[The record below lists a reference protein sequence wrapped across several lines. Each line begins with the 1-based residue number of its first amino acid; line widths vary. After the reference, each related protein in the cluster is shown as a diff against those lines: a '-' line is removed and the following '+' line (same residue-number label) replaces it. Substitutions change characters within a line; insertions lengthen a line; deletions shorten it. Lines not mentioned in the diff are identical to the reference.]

1 MWWIKVLIYAAV
13 IIACQSAVVLLARLY
28 FVKGGTS
35 KWISLISQLGG
46 FPVLIPYY
54 IYSNFIKHRH
64 NVNDHHLPP
73 LTYGSFYVFQGIL
86 IWGSTYLYTIGLQ
99 YLPVSTSTI
108 IASSQLAFNALFSY
122 FINSQKFTP
131 FITNSLFLLT
141 LSSVLLVFGGD
152 PSGSTSTGGGKY
164 AVGFICTVAGA
175 AGFGLYFSVSEYGF
189 RKLGAGLRVVMNM
202 MMFQGMVA
210 SGLGLIGASIGLFAS
225 GEWRGLRKEMEEYEL
240 GEMSYVMT
248 LVWTGLNWQIFS
260 VATMALVFEVSS
272 VFSNAVG
279 TVGLPLTPMVA
290 VVVFHDRMSGVK
302 AIAMVLAVWGFV
314 SYLYQ
319 HYLDGRRRSSGSGV
333 IQEDSGTC

>member
-1 MWWIKVLIYAAV
+1 MAPDLVNHHQIQLQPITTAGNEDPEHQEAAAMAKSRNLMWWIKVLIYAAV

-189 RKLGAGLRVVMNM
+189 RKLGAGLR
-202 MMFQGMVA
+202 
-210 SGLGLIGASIGLFAS
+210 
-225 GEWRGLRKEMEEYEL
+225 
-240 GEMSYVMT
+240 
-248 LVWTGLNWQIFS
+248 IFS

-302 AIAMVLAVWGFV
+302 AIAMVLAVWGKFM
-314 SYLYQ
+314 LK
-319 HYLDGRRRSSGSGV
+319 H
-333 IQEDSGTC
+333 

>member
-175 AGFGLYFSVSEYGF
+175 AGFGLYFSVSEYSFENITIRCQTRGISF
-189 RKLGAGLRVVMNM
+189 KCDEINAVNLT
-202 MMFQGMVA
+202 
-210 SGLGLIGASIGLFAS
+210 SSIGLFAS